1 MKKSKRVKLNYMH
14 QKKNKEKIN
23 NMRTQRQP
31 LYCSVKSCYIHS
43 ASTLL
48 VTPVLLLIAVIQII
62 ESAFRCISKHL
73 TEKSINTVSKY
84 L

>member
-1 MKKSKRVKLNYMH
+1 MH
-14 QKKNKEKIN
+14 QKNEEKNKQSENTAPTTVLLGKV
-23 NMRTQRQP
+23 TLQ
-31 LYCSVKSCYIHS
+31 

-48 VTPVLLLIAVIQII
+48 GTPVLLLIAVIQII